1 MDNVQAGIKRMSA
14 ATCRSI
20 TRVLCLLR
28 TAFAAIVVR
37 CGISQ
42 SDLVLCDRSQSDF
55 VLCDSDLVICDRSQS
70 DLFLC
75 DRSQIDLVLCDS
87 DLVLCDRSQSTQ
99 PLFLFTGIVGFMH
112 FKWFALRFTSVKLA
126 RSPAACLQGCST
138 TCAPN
143 GLLCGVGHASYVSGV
158 LILMCVCECV
168 CVCGV
173 SPASYV
179 SGVLILMWRA
189 SCCLCSVSIYLM
201 GVVNLLV
208 TRIPFIRTVNV
219 AQRCHGCFFKL
230 YIRTACE
237 MLLEHHCN
245 LCFFKLYIRTVRE
258 MLLEHHCNL
267 CFSKLYI
274 RTVREMLLEHHCN
287 LCFFK
292 LYIRTV
298 REMLL
303 EHHCN
308 LCFFKRYIGTARE
321 MLLEHYCIASILE
334 HATLSLCP
342 SPPLVPP
349 FQIAL
354 AHQSCFLLTC
364 YSFLLNCIL
373 LMRSILSL
381 HSSLS

>member
-1 MDNVQAGIKRMSA
+1 MSA

-42 SDLVLCDRSQSDF
+42 
-55 VLCDSDLVICDRSQS
+55 
-70 DLFLC
+70 
-75 DRSQIDLVLCDS
+75 S